1 MRGCPG
7 TFAISLTDE
16 SAAGTNRAITI
27 SASSSSR
34 YHQGDDEPDR
44 PIRNLEKQKDLRCDL
59 DQQRRHD
66 GVGDGGLIDIAPLQL
81 GKEIASIHGADP

>member
-44 PIRNLEKQKDLRCDL
+44 PIRNLEKQKTCVAIWISSDVTT
-59 DQQRRHD
+59 
-66 GVGDGGLIDIAPLQL
+66 VGDGGLIDIAPLQL